1 MTPELTKEN
10 IEGAIQGAKQRPSL
24 SHPVVQ
30 AMHGDYE
37 FKAMLSVREQV
48 NPRRAVKYA
57 EQRFAEMI
65 DRIQG
70 VRDFTLGPLDIVSIW
85 ACTEEA
91 SKGQQIALA
100 RFITARHA
108 VSTEESPIGHW
119 RTSVPLHFMKEGTLL
134 PEVAHDLP
142 GLEYVLG
149 RITVAFES
157 CKQIEAYLY
166 GPGGSNQ
173 YGILMVG
180 SDLGDRRAITKL
192 DNLLDGYYKRSNPTL
207 EGVLNVFEP
216 EIVRF
221 GNAVSEAI
229 DQCKIG
235 S

>member
-10 IEGAIQGAKQRPSL
+10 IEGAKQRAKQRPRL

-30 AMHGDYE
+30 AMHGDFE
-37 FKAMLSVREQV
+37 FKAMLRVGKQA

-57 EQRFAEMI
+57 EQKFAEMV
-65 DRIQG
+65 DRIQD
-70 VRDFTLGPLDIVSIW
+70 VRDFTLGPLDIVGIW

-91 SKGQQIALA
+91 SKEQQIALA

-108 VSTEESPIGHW
+108 VSTKEAPTGHW
-119 RTSVPLHFMKEGTLL
+119 RISVPRQFMMEGTLM

-142 GLEYVLG
+142 ALEYVL
-149 RITVAFES
+149 RRVTVAFES

-166 GPGGSNQ
+166 GPGGPNQ
-173 YGILMVG
+173 YEILMARAN
-180 SDLGDRRAITKL
+180 LGGRRAATEL
-192 DNLLDGYYKRSNPTL
+192 NNLVDGYNKRSNPTL
-207 EGVLNVFEP
+207 EGVLNVFGP

-221 GNAVSEAI
+221 GNVVSEAI